1 MDKKAPTIIGYIFL
15 YEVNMC
21 LICVEYQKNK
31 MTREEV
37 KKALPE
43 MIMFSKTDK
52 DKKHYEKLS
61 AVSDEEFELEVENY
75 MKTTR

>member
-1 MDKKAPTIIGYIFL
+1 
-15 YEVNMC
+15 MC
-21 LICVEYQKNK
+21 LICIEYQKKK

-61 AVSDEEFELEVENY
+61 SVSDEEFELEVETY
-75 MKTTR
+75 IKTKK

>member
-1 MDKKAPTIIGYIFL
+1 MWLYFL
-15 YEVNMC
+15 HGVNMC
-21 LICVEYQKNK
+21 LICIEYQKKK

-52 DKKHYEKLS
+52 DRKHYEKLS
-61 AVSDEEFELEVENY
+61 TVSDEEFEMEVETY
-75 MKTTR
+75 MKAGK